1 MSYIVVGFS
10 RPKGVTPLTSLIR
23 AVEGTPYN
31 HVFLK
36 FLEPF
41 TRKWMILEADTF
53 SVRLLPAESL
63 ESSNVVVATHIVG
76 VNEAQLLQMLS
87 RAYSV
92 LARPYSFL
100 GLLGH
105 LVKLVA
111 RLPYNPYKD
120 RGQSFICSELVAYLL
135 GLPNPEEQTPRS
147 LYESLI
153 KKGT

>member
-1 MSYIVVGFS
+1 MSYVIIGFS
-10 RPKGVTPLTSLIR
+10 RPKGFTPITSLIR
-23 AVEGTPYN
+23 WVESTPYN

-36 FLEPF
+36 FQEPF
-41 TRKWMILEADTF
+41 TRKWMVLEADTF
-53 SVRLLPAESL
+53 SVRLLSAESL
-63 ESSNVVVATHIVG
+63 ESTNVVVSTSIIG
-76 VNEAQLLQMLS
+76 VTEAQLGDLLVK
-87 RAYSV
+87 AYSV

-135 GLPNPEEQTPRS
+135 DLPNPEEQTPRS
-147 LYESLI
+147 LYESLM
-153 KKGT
+153 KERE